1 MARRQ
6 ARKTIQTL
14 TTTHKERENIDRT
27 IEIMAGQETA
37 PAETPAGGTLPT
49 DFGEQLILLGNRLT
63 AIETALATLTKQLER
78 EPEPEPEIP
87 AEETEPEPEIPAE
100 ETEPEQE
107 TPAESEEES

>member
-1 MARRQ
+1 M
-6 ARKTIQTL
+6 
-14 TTTHKERENIDRT
+14 DRT

-63 AIETALATLTKQLER
+63 AIETALATLTKQLDR
-78 EPEPEPEIP
+78 EPEPEPETP
-87 AEETEPEPEIPAE
+87 VEETEPEPETPAE
-100 ETEPEQE
+100 ETEPEQDSPADETEPEPE

>member
-1 MARRQ
+1 M
-6 ARKTIQTL
+6 
-14 TTTHKERENIDRT
+14 DRT

-63 AIETALATLTKQLER
+63 AIETALATLSKQLER
-78 EPEPEPEIP
+78 EPEPVPETP
-87 AEETEPEPEIPAE
+87 VEETEPEPEQESPAD
-100 ETEPEQE
+100 ETEPEPE

>member
-1 MARRQ
+1 M
-6 ARKTIQTL
+6 
-14 TTTHKERENIDRT
+14 DRT

-37 PAETPAGGTLPT
+37 PAETPAGGTLAT

-78 EPEPEPEIP
+78 EPEPEPE
-87 AEETEPEPEIPAE
+87 TPAE

-107 TPAESEEES
+107 IPADETEPETPAESEEMNNEC

>member
-1 MARRQ
+1 M
-6 ARKTIQTL
+6 
-14 TTTHKERENIDRT
+14 DRT

-78 EPEPEPEIP
+78 EPEPETP
-87 AEETEPEPEIPAE
+87 AA
-100 ETEPEQE
+100 ETEPEQ
-107 TPAESEEES
+107 

>member
-1 MARRQ
+1 M
-6 ARKTIQTL
+6 
-14 TTTHKERENIDRT
+14 DRT

-78 EPEPEPEIP
+78 EPEPEPETP
-87 AEETEPEPEIPAE
+87 AEETEPEPETPAE

-107 TPAESEEES
+107 SPAESEDET

>member
-1 MARRQ
+1 M
-6 ARKTIQTL
+6 
-14 TTTHKERENIDRT
+14 DRT

-63 AIETALATLTKQLER
+63 AIETALATLTKQLDR
-78 EPEPEPEIP
+78 EPEPETP
-87 AEETEPEPEIPAE
+87 AEETEPEPEQESPAD
-100 ETEPEQE
+100 ETEPEPE

>member
-1 MARRQ
+1 M
-6 ARKTIQTL
+6 
-14 TTTHKERENIDRT
+14 DRT

-63 AIETALATLTKQLER
+63 AIETALATLAKRLDR
-78 EPEPEPEIP
+78 EPEP
-87 AEETEPEPEIPAE
+87 
-100 ETEPEQE
+100 E

>member
-1 MARRQ
+1 M
-6 ARKTIQTL
+6 
-14 TTTHKERENIDRT
+14 DRT

-78 EPEPEPEIP
+78 EPEPEPEPETP
-87 AEETEPEPEIPAE
+87 AEETEP
-100 ETEPEQE
+100 
-107 TPAESEEES
+107 

>member
-1 MARRQ
+1 M
-6 ARKTIQTL
+6 
-14 TTTHKERENIDRT
+14 DRT

-37 PAETPAGGTLPT
+37 PVETPAGGTLPT

-78 EPEPEPEIP
+78 EPEPE
-87 AEETEPEPEIPAE
+87 TPAE

-107 TPAESEEES
+107 SPADETEPEPETPAESEEES

>member
-1 MARRQ
+1 M
-6 ARKTIQTL
+6 
-14 TTTHKERENIDRT
+14 DRT

-49 DFGEQLILLGNRLT
+49 DFGAQLILLGNRLT

-78 EPEPEPEIP
+78 EPEPEPE
-87 AEETEPEPEIPAE
+87 TPAE
-100 ETEPEQE
+100 ETEPEQDSPDDNTDAEPE

>member
-1 MARRQ
+1 M
-6 ARKTIQTL
+6 
-14 TTTHKERENIDRT
+14 DRT

-63 AIETALATLTKQLER
+63 AIETALATLTKQLDR
-78 EPEPEPEIP
+78 EPEPEPETP
-87 AEETEPEPEIPAE
+87 AEETEPEPEQETPAE
-100 ETEPEQE
+100 ETEPE

>member
-1 MARRQ
+1 M
-6 ARKTIQTL
+6 
-14 TTTHKERENIDRT
+14 DRT

-63 AIETALATLTKQLER
+63 AIETALATLTRQLER
-78 EPEPEPEIP
+78 EPEPEPEP
-87 AEETEPEPEIPAE
+87 ETPAE

-107 TPAESEEES
+107 SPDDNTEAEPETPAESED